1 MIIAGV
7 VIDVDPSRAESV
19 RTSLAQRR
27 GVTRLEGPVT
37 PGRLVAVVQASDG
50 SSMDRLLNR
59 VLAVPGVWNVNPAYI
74 HFDA

>member
-7 VIDVDPSRAESV
+7 VIDIDPSRAESV
-19 RTSLAQRR
+19 RTRLARRR

-37 PGRLVAVVQASDG
+37 PGRLVAVVEAADDP
-50 SSMDRLLNR
+50 SMDRLLSQ